1 MTHDIR
7 DLKRAIRRLNLAGL
21 AVIAVLVG
29 GFAAWSATS
38 EISGAVIASGEVVVE
53 SSVKKVQHPSGG
65 VVGAIL
71 VREGDEVEAGTVI
84 MRLDDTSA
92 RAALGVL
99 ASARDELEVRR
110 ARLIA
115 ERDGATAISF
125 LPSLTA
131 RNAEASIANA
141 MVGEERLFASRGA
154 GREQKI
160 AGLRERISQLRERIN
175 GLKAGFS
182 AKGTE
187 IGLINEQL
195 KGLDALYAK
204 QLVSVVQVMA
214 LRRDRTRLDGERG
227 QITADIAQSRAQ
239 IGEIELQI
247 LQANEDFR
255 SEVLKDLRDADGRVA
270 ELQERITA
278 AEDQLRRTEIR
289 APQSGVIHA
298 QAVRTVGGVVG
309 GGETIMEIVPETDSL
324 VVDVR
329 VAPPDIDQVTQGA
342 ATMVR
347 MLAGNRRI
355 TPDIAGTVV
364 RVAPDLTRDERL
376 GTSWFTVR
384 IALDGEA
391 MATLGDLRLMP
402 GMPAEAFIAT
412 GDRTP
417 LDYLAKPLRDQIAR
431 AFRER

>member
-1 MTHDIR
+1 MTQDIR
-7 DLKRAIRRLNLAGL
+7 DPKRAIRRLNLAGV
-21 AVIAVLVG
+21 AVVAVLFG

-38 EISGAVIASGEVVVE
+38 ELSGAVIASGEVVVE
-53 SSVKKVQHPSGG
+53 SSVKKVQHPTGG

-71 VREGDEVEAGTVI
+71 VREGDAVQAGAVV

-92 RAALGVL
+92 RSVLGVL
-99 ASARDELEVRR
+99 ASARDELEARR

-115 ERDGATAISF
+115 ERDGAEAILF
-125 LPSLTA
+125 PSALTVRGEEMAVAAA
-131 RNAEASIANA
+131 RI
-141 MVGEERLFASRGA
+141 GEERLFASRRSA
-154 GREQKI
+154 REQRV
-160 AGLRERISQLRERIN
+160 AGLRERIAQLNERIN
-175 GLKAGFS
+175 GLQAGFA
-182 AKGTE
+182 AKGIE

-195 KGLDALYAK
+195 EGLDALYAK

-214 LRRDRTRLDGERG
+214 LRRDRTRLEGERG

-247 LQANEDFR
+247 LQTDEDFR
-255 SEVLKDLRDADGRVA
+255 SEVLKDLRDADGRIA

-278 AEDQLRRTEIR
+278 AEDQLQRTEIR
-289 APQSGVIHA
+289 EPQSGVVHA
-298 QAVRTVGGVVG
+298 LAVRTVGGVVA
-309 GGETIMEIVPETDSL
+309 GGETIMAIVPETDSL

-329 VAPPDIDQVTQGA
+329 VAPGDIDQVAQGA
-342 ATMVR
+342 PTMVR
-347 MLAGNRRI
+347 LLAGNRRI

-364 RVAPDLTRDERL
+364 RVAPDLTRDERM

-384 IALDGEA
+384 IALDANA
-391 MATLGDLRLMP
+391 MAVLPDLRLMP
-402 GMPAEAFIAT
+402 GMPAEAFIRT

-417 LDYLAKPLRDQIAR
+417 LDYLAKPLREQIAR